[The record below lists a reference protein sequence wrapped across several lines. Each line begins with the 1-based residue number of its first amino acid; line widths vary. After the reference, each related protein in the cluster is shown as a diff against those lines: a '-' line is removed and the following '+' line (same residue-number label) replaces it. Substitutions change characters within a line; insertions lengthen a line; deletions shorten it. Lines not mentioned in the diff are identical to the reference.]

1 MALVQP
7 QLTYQSDFYRL
18 LQGALLQS
26 NGRYE
31 NLEVFFRDEF
41 SENAFPN
48 AKWKELYSVAEQNED
63 GEYYQM
69 IGVNTYPVMTS
80 YTAFDAEGQLISNDG
95 FKLSS
100 KTMPRMKI
108 ALNFNEKSFR
118 DGQKMMNRG
127 GLPEYDRIF
136 RSFNKDAS
144 DLIAGCEVLRSYTGL
159 QVESTGKYVSTQKN
173 NAGGLI
179 GLTFDFLEHAP
190 KSNSRKA
197 GGFGTKGKKF
207 KWTDT
212 KAYPLGD
219 LVDMHKYYTKN
230 LRVPFRG
237 VFRMS
242 EATADL
248 LLEHPSTIEEVTIWK
263 TSGMVS
269 ADNLSRVHVTTQDI
283 NDYMTERLK
292 LPPISVEDWHA
303 TYQCID
309 PATQQVKKTPLQ
321 AFEDNVVLLRPE
333 GYVGDLQWQAPTTM
347 FATPANPMYLADGGK
362 IGVQQEIFS
371 GRKAMQFTAEATGIT
386 VPRNIY
392 YFLYLDVA
400 NAAE

>member
-69 IGVNTYPVMTS
+69 IGVNTYPVMAS